1 MWTVD
6 NHNPHIFSTLIN
18 STINQ
23 VCNPSSRQHVAVAPE
38 KVGSGEKPCPSSPM
52 TPWMGQLKL
61 AHNLHHSNL
70 TRDPVT
76 QA

>member
-52 TPWMGQLKL
+52 TP
-61 AHNLHHSNL
+61 
-70 TRDPVT
+70 
-76 QA
+76 